1 MAAALLGGSY
11 VVGIKLVTMGKSP
24 GKWLR
29 SLLPGKKSSKSGTSK
44 KSSNEK
50 ASVISTN
57 VALSGSSVHLPL
69 ISEPVAGNSG
79 GIKEDSNFE
88 KGEVTDEVILPSI
101 EQDGD
106 EQKTCLTLPE
116 DTEKMRLEQAA
127 TKAQAIV
134 RGYLARRAFLRLK
147 GTIRLQA
154 AVRGHLVRRQAVATL
169 YCIHGIVKLQ
179 AHIRGQI
186 IRRSS
191 IGCELITKQ
200 GLEKQDAKQ
209 LDYQRTNASKL
220 ARELSKNEFTTK
232 LLASSPTVMSLH
244 LHYGPEEPN
253 SSQEWLVRWTISQI
267 WQPQPKSETL
277 SRKKHQNVEAD
288 IAMSKHIVRKVHS
301 RKMQNG
307 SNHSTSSGSEKKK
320 SSHLVNSVLQNPGSE
335 IKKVKHSVKKMSSPI
350 LEKPI
355 QSEVDTER
363 KRQSHDKLSSMTSDE
378 PLQNSEGIVENS
390 TNVAPSQET
399 LVVDDTI
406 SRLDILSVSDTLHKS
421 TTDAADQ
428 KPITDNQ
435 EDDTPVAN
443 EDSCTNHDNNEGNES
458 NMVNRRVSLPAK
470 HDVDASTPT
479 TPTTRKVPSYMAPTK
494 SAKAKLK
501 EQASPRFG
509 QDVAGKNAVTRR
521 HSLPSPMNGKLS
533 SSPSPRVQR
542 LVQASAKEGIK
553 IDRSLSSSRDG
564 TDKMTRAEWKR

>member
-1 MAAALLGGSY
+1 M
-11 VVGIKLVTMGKSP
+11 
-24 GKWLR
+24 
-29 SLLPGKKSSKSGTSK
+29 
-44 KSSNEK
+44 
-50 ASVISTN
+50 
-57 VALSGSSVHLPL
+57 
-69 ISEPVAGNSG
+69 ISEPAAGNAG

-88 KGEVTDEVILPSI
+88 KGGVTDEVILPSM
-101 EQDGD
+101 ERDED
-106 EQKTCLTLPE
+106 EQNACLTLPE

-127 TKAQAIV
+127 TKTQAIF

-179 AHIRGQI
+179 AHVRGQI

-191 IGCELITKQ
+191 IGCEVITKQ
-200 GLEKQDAKQ
+200 GLGQQDAKQ
-209 LDYQRTNASKL
+209 LDYQRTSASKL

-232 LLASSPTVMSLH
+232 LLASSPTVMPLH

-267 WQPQPKSETL
+267 WQPRSKPETL

-288 IAMSKHIVRKVHS
+288 ITMSKHNGRKVHS

-307 SNHSTSSGSEKKK
+307 SNHSTSVSEKKK

-335 IKKVKHSVKKMSSPI
+335 IKKVKHNLKKMSSPI
-350 LEKPI
+350 MEKPV

-363 KRQSHDKLSSMTSDE
+363 KRQSHDKSSSMTCDE
-378 PLQNSEGIVENS
+378 PLKSSEGTVENS
-390 TNVAPSQET
+390 TNVAPPQET

-406 SRLDILSVSDTLHKS
+406 THLDIISVSDTHHKS
-421 TTDAADQ
+421 TTDATDQ
-428 KPITDNQ
+428 KSITDNR
-435 EDDTPVAN
+435 EDTPVAN
-443 EDSCTNHDNNEGNES
+443 EDSCTNHDNNEGSES
-458 NMVNRRVSLPAK
+458 NKVNRRVSLPAK
-470 HDVDASTPT
+470 HEVDAS

-509 QDVAGKNAVTRR
+509 QDVAEKNALTRR

-564 TDKMTRAEWKR
+564 TDKMTRAGWKR

>member
-1 MAAALLGGSY
+1 MDVNL
-11 VVGIKLVTMGKSP
+11 ITMGKSP

-57 VALSGSSVHLPL
+57 AALSGSSVHPPL
-69 ISEPVAGNSG
+69 ISEPVAGNAS

-88 KGEVTDEVILPSI
+88 KRGVTDEVILPSM
-101 EQDGD
+101 ERNKY
-106 EQKTCLTLPE
+106 EENTCLTLPE

-127 TKAQAIV
+127 TKTQAIF

-147 GTIRLQA
+147 GVIRLQA

-179 AHIRGQI
+179 AHVRGQI
-186 IRRSS
+186 VRCSN
-191 IGCELITKQ
+191 IGYEVITKR
-200 GLEKQDAKQ
+200 GLGQQDAKQ
-209 LDYQRTNASKL
+209 LDYASKL

-232 LLASSPTVMSLH
+232 LLASSPAVMPLH

-253 SSQEWLVRWTISQI
+253 SSEQWLVRWTISQI
-267 WQPQPKSETL
+267 WQPRSKPETL
-277 SRKKHQNVEAD
+277 SRKKHQQVEAD
-288 IAMSKHIVRKVHS
+288 IAMSKHNGRKVHS
-301 RKMQNG
+301 KKMQNG
-307 SNHSTSSGSEKKK
+307 SNHSTSLGSEKKK
-320 SSHLVNSVLQNPGSE
+320 SSNLVKSVFQNPGSE
-335 IKKVKHSVKKMSSPI
+335 IKKVKHNLKKTSSPL
-350 LEKPI
+350 LEKPV

-363 KRQSHDKLSSMTSDE
+363 KRQNHDKTSSMTSDE
-378 PLQNSEGIVENS
+378 PLKSSEGTVENS
-390 TNVAPSQET
+390 TKVDPPQET
-399 LVVDDTI
+399 VVVDDPI
-406 SRLDILSVSDTLHKS
+406 PHLDNLSLSDTHHKS
-421 TTDAADQ
+421 ATDAADQ
-428 KPITDNQ
+428 KSITDNR
-435 EDDTPVAN
+435 EVTPVAN
-443 EDSCTNHDNNEGNES
+443 GDSCTNHDNNESNES
-458 NMVNRRVSLPAK
+458 NKVKRRVSLPAK
-470 HDVDASTPT
+470 YDVDAS

-501 EQASPRFG
+501 DQASPRFG
-509 QDVAGKNAVTRR
+509 QDVAEKNAPTRR

-553 IDRSLSSSRDG
+553 IDRSFSSSRDG

>member
-1 MAAALLGGSY
+1 
-11 VVGIKLVTMGKSP
+11 MGKSP

-57 VALSGSSVHLPL
+57 AALSGSSVHLPL
-69 ISEPVAGNSG
+69 ISEPVAGSAG
-79 GIKEDSNFE
+79 GIKEDPSFE
-88 KGEVTDEVILPSI
+88 KGGVTNELIRPSMKRDEGEPN
-101 EQDGD
+101 
-106 EQKTCLTLPE
+106 TCLALPE

-127 TKAQAIV
+127 TKTQAIF

-147 GTIRLQA
+147 AVIRLQA

-179 AHIRGQI
+179 AHVRGQI
-186 IRRSS
+186 VRRSS
-191 IGCELITKQ
+191 IGCEMITKQ
-200 GLEKQDAKQ
+200 ELGQQ
-209 LDYQRTNASKL
+209 GTNASKL
-220 ARELSKNEFTTK
+220 ARELSKNEFTAK
-232 LLASSPTVMSLH
+232 LLASSPTVMPLR
-244 LHYGPEEPN
+244 LHYVPEEPN
-253 SSQEWLVRWTISQI
+253 SCQKWLVRWTVSQI
-267 WQPQPKSETL
+267 WQSRSKPKTL
-277 SRKKHQNVEAD
+277 SEKKHQNTEAD
-288 IAMSKHIVRKVHS
+288 IALSKHNGRKVHS

-307 SNHSTSSGSEKKK
+307 SNHSTSGSEKKK
-320 SSHLVNSVLQNPGSE
+320 SSHSVNSVIQNPGSE
-335 IKKVKHSVKKMSSPI
+335 IKKVKHNLKKISSPL
-350 LEKPI
+350 LEKPV

-363 KRQSHDKLSSMTSDE
+363 KKQSHEKSSNILVPQKSISDE
-378 PLQNSEGIVENS
+378 PLKSLEGTVENS
-390 TNVAPSQET
+390 TNVET
-399 LVVDDTI
+399 PQDTQVVDDTVTHF
-406 SRLDILSVSDTLHKS
+406 DILSVSVTHHNSSIDATNNFSQSDVHQKS
-421 TTDAADQ
+421 
-428 KPITDNQ
+428 ITDNR
-435 EDDTPVAN
+435 EDTPVGN
-443 EDSCTNHDNNEGNES
+443 EDSCTNHDNEGNES
-458 NMVNRRVSLPAK
+458 NKVNRRVSLPAK
-470 HDVDASTPT
+470 HDVDAS

-509 QDVAGKNAVTRR
+509 QDVAEKNAQTRR

>member
-1 MAAALLGGSY
+1 MG
-11 VVGIKLVTMGKSP
+11 VKLITMGKSP

-57 VALSGSSVHLPL
+57 AALSGSSVHLPAV
-69 ISEPVAGNSG
+69 SEPVAGNAG

-88 KGEVTDEVILPSI
+88 KGGVTDEVVLPSM
-101 EQDGD
+101 ERNGD
-106 EQKTCLTLPE
+106 EQNTCLALPE
-116 DTEKMRLEQAA
+116 DTEKMGLDQAA
-127 TKAQAIV
+127 AKAQAII

-147 GTIRLQA
+147 GAIKLQA

-179 AHIRGQI
+179 AHVRGQI

-191 IGCELITKQ
+191 IGCEVITKQ
-200 GLEKQDAKQ
+200 GLEQQDAKQ

-232 LLASSPTVMSLH
+232 LLASSPTVMPLH
-244 LHYGPEEPN
+244 LHYGTEEPN
-253 SSQEWLVRWTISQI
+253 STQQWLVRWTISQI
-267 WQPQPKSETL
+267 WQPRSKPETL
-277 SRKKHQNVEAD
+277 PRRKHQNVEAD
-288 IAMSKHIVRKVHS
+288 IAMSKHNGRKVHS
-301 RKMQNG
+301 KKMQNG
-307 SNHSTSSGSEKKK
+307 SNHSISSGSEKKK
-320 SSHLVNSVLQNPGSE
+320 SSHLVNSVVQNPGSE
-335 IKKVKHSVKKMSSPI
+335 IKKVKHSLKKMSSPV
-350 LEKPI
+350 LEKPV

-363 KRQSHDKLSSMTSDE
+363 KRQSHGKSSVTADE
-378 PLQNSEGIVENS
+378 PLKISEGTVENP
-390 TNVAPSQET
+390 TNVAPPQEN
-399 LVVDDTI
+399 LVVDDTH
-406 SRLDILSVSDTLHKS
+406 HKS
-421 TTDAADQ
+421 TTDAVD
-428 KPITDNQ
+428 KKSTTDNR
-435 EDDTPVAN
+435 EDDTPAVN
-443 EDSCTNHDNNEGNES
+443 EDSCTSHDNNEGNES
-458 NMVNRRVSLPAK
+458 NKVNRRISLPAK
-470 HDVDASTPT
+470 HDVDAS

-494 SAKAKLK
+494 SAKAKLR

-509 QDVAGKNAVTRR
+509 QDVAEKNAVTRR

-553 IDRSLSSSRDG
+553 IDRSLSTSRDA
-564 TDKMTRAEWKR
+564 TEKTARAEWKR

>member
-1 MAAALLGGSY
+1 
-11 VVGIKLVTMGKSP
+11 MGKSP

-57 VALSGSSVHLPL
+57 AALSGSSVHLPL
-69 ISEPVAGNSG
+69 ISEPVACNAG

-88 KGEVTDEVILPSI
+88 KGGVTNEVILPSI
-101 EQDGD
+101 ERDGD
-106 EQKTCLTLPE
+106 EQNTCLTLPE

-179 AHIRGQI
+179 ANIRGQI
-186 IRRSS
+186 ARRSS

-209 LDYQRTNASKL
+209 LDYQRANASKL
-220 ARELSKNEFTTK
+220 ARELSTNGFTTK
-232 LLASSPTVMSLH
+232 LLASLPTGMPLH
-244 LHYGPEEPN
+244 LHYGQEEPN

-267 WQPQPKSETL
+267 WQPRSKLETL
-277 SRKKHQNVEAD
+277 PGKKHQNAEAD
-288 IAMSKHIVRKVHS
+288 IAMSKHSVRKVHS
-301 RKMQNG
+301 KKMQNG

-335 IKKVKHSVKKMSSPI
+335 IKKVKHSLKKTSSPI
-350 LEKPI
+350 LEKPV

-363 KRQSHDKLSSMTSDE
+363 KRQSHDKSSSMASDE
-378 PLQNSEGIVENS
+378 PLKNSEGTVENS
-390 TNVAPSQET
+390 TNVAPPPV
-399 LVVDDTI
+399 VVDDTI
-406 SRLDILSVSDTLHKS
+406 THLDILSVSDTHHKS

-428 KPITDNQ
+428 KSITDNR

-443 EDSCTNHDNNEGNES
+443 EDFCTNHDNNEGSES
-458 NMVNRRVSLPAK
+458 NKVNRRVSLPAK
-470 HDVDASTPT
+470 HDVDAS

-509 QDVAGKNAVTRR
+509 QDVAEKNAVTRR

>member
-1 MAAALLGGSY
+1 MG
-11 VVGIKLVTMGKSP
+11 VKLITMGKSP

-29 SLLPGKKSSKSGTSK
+29 SFLPGKKSSKSGTSK

-57 VALSGSSVHLPL
+57 AALSSSFLK
-69 ISEPVAGNSG
+69 ISEPVASNAG

-88 KGEVTDEVILPSI
+88 KRGVTDEVILPSM
-101 EQDGD
+101 ERD
-106 EQKTCLTLPE
+106 EDERNTCLSLLE
-116 DTEKMRLEQAA
+116 DSEKMRLEQAA
-127 TKAQAIV
+127 TKTQAIF
-134 RGYLARRAFLRLK
+134 RGYLARRSFLRLK
-147 GTIRLQA
+147 GIIRLQA

-179 AHIRGQI
+179 AHVRGQI
-186 IRRSS
+186 VRCSN
-191 IGCELITKQ
+191 IGCEVITKR
-200 GLEKQDAKQ
+200 GLGQQDAKQ
-209 LDYQRTNASKL
+209 LDYASKL
-220 ARELSKNEFTTK
+220 ARELSKTEFTTK
-232 LLASSPTVMSLH
+232 LLASSPTVMPLR
-244 LHYGPEEPN
+244 LHYGLEEPN

-267 WQPQPKSETL
+267 WQPRSKQETL

-288 IAMSKHIVRKVHS
+288 IAMSKQNGRKVRS

-335 IKKVKHSVKKMSSPI
+335 IKKVKHNLKKISSPI
-350 LEKPI
+350 LEKPV

-363 KRQSHDKLSSMTSDE
+363 KRQSHDKSSSMTSNE
-378 PLQNSEGIVENS
+378 PLKSSEGTVENS

-406 SRLDILSVSDTLHKS
+406 THLDILSVSDTHHKS
-421 TTDAADQ
+421 TADAADQ
-428 KPITDNQ
+428 KSITDNR
-435 EDDTPVAN
+435 EDTPVAN
-443 EDSCTNHDNNEGNES
+443 GDSCTNHDNNEGNES
-458 NMVNRRVSLPAK
+458 NKVNRRVSLPAK
-470 HDVDASTPT
+470 HDVDAS

-509 QDVAGKNAVTRR
+509 QDVAEKNAVTRR

-553 IDRSLSSSRDG
+553 IDRSLSSSRDA